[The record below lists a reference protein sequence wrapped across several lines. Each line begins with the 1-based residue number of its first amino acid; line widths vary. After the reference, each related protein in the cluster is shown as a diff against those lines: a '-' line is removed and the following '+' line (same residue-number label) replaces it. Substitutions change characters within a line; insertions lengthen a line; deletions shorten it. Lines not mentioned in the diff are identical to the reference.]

1 MPNSFLQRIVF
12 LSIMK
17 ASLTLKSLALKNLS
31 RITSVLSSL
40 KKGTPQIE
48 ISSGNEVISVVGATI
63 CDSVSWVS
71 VCEAGGGVIELGSVN
86 SSAAAAV
93 GGGGGGEVNSF
104 LSMASLSSC
113 FSSSS
118 ALFSISDR
126 SPTLLLSSLKD
137 TIDSGIFF
145 DSIGFGFS
153 GSITAASWVAG
164 AGDFSGVSV
173 TSFSGGG
180 GGECGVSFS
189 VTVTDGGV
197 EGGGS
202 TSSTATTAAGAGGAA
217 VSGGAGVGFSS
228 AMLEGRSSIV
238 SAGRIQQKVFW
249 EGRIS
254 GGFAF

>member
-12 LSIMK
+12 LSIVK
-17 ASLTLKSLALKNLS
+17 ASLTLKSLALKNLR

-71 VCEAGGGVIELGSVN
+71 VCEADGGVIELGSVN
-86 SSAAAAV
+86 SAAAAAV
-93 GGGGGGEVNSF
+93 GGGGGAEANSF
-104 LSMASLSSC
+104 LSMASLSSS

-137 TIDSGIFF
+137 TIDTGIFF

-153 GSITAASWVAG
+153 DSITAASWVGG
-164 AGDFSGVSV
+164 AVDFSGVSGTNSSGGV
-173 TSFSGGG
+173 GGG
-180 GGECGVSFS
+180 GVWGVSVS
-189 VTVTDGGV
+189 VTVKDGGGG
-197 EGGGS
+197 GGGS
-202 TSSTATTAAGAGGAA
+202 TS
-217 VSGGAGVGFSS
+217 
-228 AMLEGRSSIV
+228 
-238 SAGRIQQKVFW
+238 W
-249 EGRIS
+249 ETRES
-254 GGFAF
+254 ERK